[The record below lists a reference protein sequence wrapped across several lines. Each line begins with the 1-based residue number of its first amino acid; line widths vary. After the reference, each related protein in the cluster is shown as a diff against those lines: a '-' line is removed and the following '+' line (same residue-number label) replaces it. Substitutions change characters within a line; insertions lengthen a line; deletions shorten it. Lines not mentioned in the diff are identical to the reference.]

1 MVDSLSTPLKRVRG
15 LGSAKSGV
23 QHWWLQRLTAIVLI
37 PLTLWAFYILVQ
49 IPTLNAASAAD
60 FLSSPLQ
67 GLGVFALLTAMLW
80 HAKLGL
86 IVVVED
92 YLHSTAIK
100 VVLLIIIK
108 ILAAAG
114 IVASGLAIAKL
125 IISAQ

>member
-1 MVDSLSTPLKRVRG
+1 
-15 LGSAKSGV
+15 
-23 QHWWLQRLTAIVLI
+23 
-37 PLTLWAFYILVQ
+37 
-49 IPTLNAASAAD
+49 
-60 FLSSPLQ
+60 
-67 GLGVFALLTAMLW
+67 MLW

-92 YLHSTAIK
+92 YLHSTAVK